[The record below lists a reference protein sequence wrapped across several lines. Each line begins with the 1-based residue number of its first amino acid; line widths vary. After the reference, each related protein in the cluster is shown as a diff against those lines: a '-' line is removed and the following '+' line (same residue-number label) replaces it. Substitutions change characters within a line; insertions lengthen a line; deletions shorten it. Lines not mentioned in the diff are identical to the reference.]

1 MTWIDGDDGSR
12 IELASAGRAL
22 GDASEG
28 YESGDFHVA
37 TSFDGGFLVAAI
49 DGLGHGTEAA
59 VASRAAAEVLE
70 AHAGESISLLVQRCH
85 ERLRKTRGAAMSLAR
100 LNVRDSSMIWGGI
113 GDVEAVLV
121 RSDSLAD
128 RRMEHI
134 GLRGGVVGYVMP
146 SVKETGIDVS
156 TGDTLIMATDGIASR
171 FADDLSIGSTPQMI
185 AESILARHGR
195 DNDDALVVVARYFG
209 AMS

>member
-1 MTWIDGDDGSR
+1 
-12 IELASAGRAL
+12 
-22 GDASEG
+22 
-28 YESGDFHVA
+28 
-37 TSFDGGFLVAAI
+37 
-49 DGLGHGTEAA
+49 
-59 VASRAAAEVLE
+59 
-70 AHAGESISLLVQRCH
+70 
-85 ERLRKTRGAAMSLAR
+85 
-100 LNVRDSSMIWGGI
+100 MIWGGI

-209 AMS
+209 AIS